1 MIDRMSCGLMPA
13 KPHTVLRDAEGNLLY
28 EEMLTRG
35 GFSGAFSYLY
45 HRYPTTAA
53 LEVTVSKRGHAVPVA
68 DQLPNSM
75 TAVCHTM
82 QPTVV
87 HVALRNVGTIRDFSH
102 DPDRLLTD

>member
-13 KPHTVLRDAEGNLLY
+13 KPHTVLRDPDGNLLH

-53 LEVTVSKRGHAVPVA
+53 
-68 DQLPNSM
+68 
-75 TAVCHTM
+75 
-82 QPTVV
+82 VV
-87 HVALRNVGTIRDFSH
+87 GNR
-102 DPDRLLTD
+102 